1 MNWGLLIWWLS
12 GIALGGG
19 LGLLLAKRKQSVW
32 GEQVRVLAER
42 LDQMEHYSGHFPEF
56 LTRGEDM
63 SRSLTQMLELRLTQL
78 KTLLTEADTMARRLE
93 LAEQTL
99 RESRLNEETMDQ
111 ILILVNQGFTPD
123 EIAPRLNLPAGEV
136 ALAVKLKQYLN
147 RPLRERL

>member
-19 LGLLLAKRKQSVW
+19 LGLL
-32 GEQVRVLAER
+32 LAER

>member
-1 MNWGLLIWWLS
+1 MG
-12 GIALGGG
+12 
-19 LGLLLAKRKQSVW
+19 
-32 GEQVRVLAER
+32 
-42 LDQMEHYSGHFPEF
+42 
-56 LTRGEDM
+56 
-63 SRSLTQMLELRLTQL
+63 LTQL
-78 KTLLTEADTMARRLE
+78 KTLLTEAETMARRLE
-93 LAEQTL
+93 LPEQTL